1 MPDNDFSPG
10 QEAAAQQVRLQK
22 AAPAMLEV
30 LKRIGVG
37 MARAELED
45 RRLSHDEIWSM
56 FSAIV
61 NVVYKATGD
70 RIGSD

>member
-1 MPDNDFSPG
+1 
-10 QEAAAQQVRLQK
+10 
-22 AAPAMLEV
+22 MLEV